1 MNDNWASVLQWWRG
15 ALGSKFLND
24 PRVRQWSLRIAVG
37 FLVAGIVASL
47 SANPELLFNVRYGP
61 VLILLVVAVPVT
73 LLLNATEFL
82 ISGRLL
88 RAELLPLRCLEITI
102 LGSAANMLPL
112 PGSTLVRVA
121 GLKAAGVSYVD
132 STAVTLLIAVNW
144 IGIAFLCAGMGL
156 WMLESLELASAF
168 MAIGGVAL
176 AVSIVLCWRISQDA
190 HLVVYV
196 MGTKVA
202 LVITDICRILLCFEA
217 LGVSTTIWHA
227 SAFSISGVLG
237 SAVSIVPAG
246 LGVREGVFAAIAPIV
261 GLSASAA
268 FLAATL
274 NRLVGL
280 VVIVPV
286 ALVLTRMSKHRR
298 PTQARPS

>member
-1 MNDNWASVLQWWRG
+1 MASV
-15 ALGSKFLND
+15 
-24 PRVRQWSLRIAVG
+24 
-37 FLVAGIVASL
+37 
-47 SANPELLFNVRYGP
+47 SAHSELLFNVRYGP
-61 VLILLVVAVPVT
+61 VLILFVVAVPVT

-88 RAELLPLRCLEITI
+88 RTELLPLRCLEITI

-121 GLKAAGVSYVD
+121 GLKAAGASYVD

-144 IGIAFLCAGMGL
+144 IGIAFLCAGIGV
-156 WMLESLELASAF
+156 WRLESLKLASVLL
-168 MAIGGVAL
+168 AIGGVAL
-176 AVSIVLCWRISQDA
+176 AVGIVLCWRISQDA
-190 HLVVYV
+190 RLVIYV

-202 LVITDICRILLCFEA
+202 LVIVDICRVLLCFEA
-217 LGVSTTIWHA
+217 LGVATTIWHA

-246 LGVREGVFAAIAPIV
+246 LGVREGVSAIIAPLV

-268 FLAATL
+268 FLAAAL

-286 ALVLTRMSKHRR
+286 ALVLTRTSKSQR
-298 PTQARPS
+298 PTQARPG